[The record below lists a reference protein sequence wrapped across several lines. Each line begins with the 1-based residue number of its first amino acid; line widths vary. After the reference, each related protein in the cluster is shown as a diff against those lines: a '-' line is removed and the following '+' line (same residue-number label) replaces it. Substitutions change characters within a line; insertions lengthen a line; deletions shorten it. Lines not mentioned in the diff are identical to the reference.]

1 MICSI
6 VGNVAENS
14 GGVHCLKHGIIANYM
29 MPGFDLT
36 CILVRSKET
45 LGIAT
50 EITLRILK
58 ISESACVLLADFT
71 SIKST
76 GGAVSNIISTGIILS
91 GREIIDNLSI
101 NAVQNVIS

>member
-1 MICSI
+1 MIFSYVI
-6 VGNVAENS
+6 
-14 GGVHCLKHGIIANYM
+14 
-29 MPGFDLT
+29 PGFDLT
-36 CILVRSKET
+36 GVLVGSKGT
-45 LGIAT
+45 LGVAT